1 MTKNEISGTMRISRA
16 IENMI
21 EESFKFLIFVT
32 PYLKITERIKAKLID
47 TFNNVDNCYFIY
59 RKDELK
65 KNEKEWIEAFNNV
78 HLIGVDNLHAKIYLN
93 DKLCI
98 ITSMNFYE
106 YSQINNYEIG
116 VLIDIYREKDSLQKI
131 LEEILLITRLS
142 EKYDL
147 IYKTLEPY
155 IDYSVGKLFKKI
167 QEISRNYEKENYYDK
182 PYVRFCNDAR
192 NIMSFSDR
200 ELYEDKSAILRSAN
214 IGKARFEKIFSKLK

>member
-1 MTKNEISGTMRISRA
+1 MGISRA
-16 IENMI
+16 IESMI

-155 IDYSVGKLFKKI
+155 IDYSVGKLFRKI

-182 PYVRFCNDAR
+182 PYIRFCDNAR
-192 NIMSFSDR
+192 SIMSFSDR

-214 IGKARFEKIFSKLK
+214 IGEARFEKIFSKLK